1 MDADI
6 LASLT
11 DEELEAAYLRT
22 TMQPGDPEADA
33 IVAEAERRSMMLH

>member
-11 DEELEAAYLRT
+11 DEELEAAYERT
-22 TMQPGDPEADA
+22 TMQPGDPDADA
-33 IVAEAERRSMMLH
+33 IIAELERRGSTLH